1 MKKLVLLIF
10 TVCMGGGIAASAQE
24 VSQQKLDSLNQAL
37 SDISARVKETEA
49 AESNRAIWK
58 DRSKYF
64 NLNYVNQK
72 LSPDIDGWD
81 KLGGGELKSDFGAAI
96 VWGKTYY
103 LHKKPLAGMIK
114 FGIDWSWMDLNYAQY
129 KLETYDYDTDELYS
143 EKAHQLEYGMQIGPS
158 VTINPVHHLKVSAYF
173 RVTPS
178 YSMMYLNDEF
188 YHHYAT
194 FCNTGFAVAWKVLS
208 VGCEWRWGKASYDGL
223 GLNLDDLE
231 GDYSDGDFSGDIPS
245 ADDVLTD
252 WQDLKLKTK
261 SFLVYFSFRF

>member
-96 VWGKTYY
+96 VWGK
-103 LHKKPLAGMIK
+103 
-114 FGIDWSWMDLNYAQY
+114 NY
-129 KLETYDYDTDELYS
+129 
-143 EKAHQLEYGMQIGPS
+143 
-158 VTINPVHHLKVSAYF
+158 
-173 RVTPS
+173 
-178 YSMMYLNDEF
+178 
-188 YHHYAT
+188 
-194 FCNTGFAVAWKVLS
+194 
-208 VGCEWRWGKASYDGL
+208 
-223 GLNLDDLE
+223 
-231 GDYSDGDFSGDIPS
+231 
-245 ADDVLTD
+245 
-252 WQDLKLKTK
+252 
-261 SFLVYFSFRF
+261 

>member
-114 FGIDWSWMDLNYAQY
+114 FGIDWSWRTSTTHNTNS
-129 KLETYDYDTDELYS
+129 KPTTTTRTS
-143 EKAHQLEYGMQIGPS
+143 FTPKRPTS
-158 VTINPVHHLKVSAYF
+158 SNTVCRSA
-173 RVTPS
+173 R
-178 YSMMYLNDEF
+178 
-188 YHHYAT
+188 
-194 FCNTGFAVAWKVLS
+194 
-208 VGCEWRWGKASYDGL
+208 R
-223 GLNLDDLE
+223 
-231 GDYSDGDFSGDIPS
+231 
-245 ADDVLTD
+245 
-252 WQDLKLKTK
+252 
-261 SFLVYFSFRF
+261 

>member
-129 KLETYDYDTDELYS
+129 KLETYDYDTDDYGYDQWIDAGSFADYFILNEFTTNYDAGWLSTYLY
-143 EKAHQLEYGMQIGPS
+143 KDIGGKYKMVIWDFNS
-158 VTINPVHHLKVSAYF
+158 STSRCRTACGTICFSRTRISSSASS
-173 RVTPS
+173 T
-178 YSMMYLNDEF
+178 
-188 YHHYAT
+188 AT
-194 FCNTGFAVAWKVLS
+194 
-208 VGCEWRWGKASYDGL
+208 ASC
-223 GLNLDDLE
+223 
-231 GDYSDGDFSGDIPS
+231 
-245 ADDVLTD
+245 AR
-252 WQDLKLKTK
+252 
-261 SFLVYFSFRF
+261 RF